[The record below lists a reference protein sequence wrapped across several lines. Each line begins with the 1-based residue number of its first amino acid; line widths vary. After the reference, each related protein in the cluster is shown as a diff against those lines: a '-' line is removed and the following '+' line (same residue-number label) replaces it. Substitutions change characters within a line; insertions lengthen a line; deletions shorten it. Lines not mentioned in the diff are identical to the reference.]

1 MKKNNFAFSFLLQI
15 IIMMTSNQVFA
26 QKAAYLIF
34 EKGGKTSSY
43 EKLLQE
49 AQKADIILFGELHNN
64 PICHWLQ
71 LELTKDLHQTKKE
84 NLILGAE
91 MFEAD
96 NQLVI
101 NEFTKNYIK
110 ESNFLKECKLWDN
123 YATDYKPLVEFAK
136 ENKLSFVATNI
147 PRRYAAMVAKDGL
160 KALDKLENEA
170 KNYIA
175 PLPITVDLTLSG
187 YANMLQ
193 MMGGGGAKGETFI
206 YAQAVKDATM
216 AYFINKNLAKD
227 KNSDK
232 NSAKTF
238 LHYNGSY
245 HSDDFQGIMWY
256 LLKANPNLKIL
267 TISSTEQAQMQK
279 IEDKNKDKGNFIL
292 ITPESMTKTY

>member
-1 MKKNNFAFSFLLQI
+1 MI
-15 IIMMTSNQVFA
+15 TSNQVFA
-26 QKAAYLIF
+26 QKTAYLIF

-71 LELTKDLHQTKKE
+71 LELTKDLYQTKKE

-175 PLPITVDLTLSG
+175 PLPITVDLSLSG

-193 MMGGGGAKGETFI
+193 MMGGGGGAKGETFI

-216 AYFINKNLAKD
+216 AYFINKNLTKD

-232 NSAKTF
+232 KLAKTF

>member
-1 MKKNNFAFSFLLQI
+1 MKKNTFIFSFLLQI
-15 IIMMTSNQVFA
+15 VIMITSNEVFA
-26 QKAAYLIF
+26 QKPAYIIF
-34 EKGGKTSSY
+34 EKGGKVSSY
-43 EKLLQE
+43 EKMLQE

-84 NLILGAE
+84 NLVLGAE

-96 NQLVI
+96 NQLVV
-101 NEFTKNYIK
+101 NEFTRSYIK

-136 ENKLSFVATNI
+136 ENKLNFVATNI
-147 PRRYAAMVAKDGL
+147 PRRYAAMVSKDGL
-160 KALDKLENEA
+160 KALEKLENEA

-193 MMGGGGAKGETFI
+193 MMGGGSAKGETFI

-216 AYFINKNLAKD
+216 AYFINKNLAKG
-227 KNSDK
+227 
-232 NSAKTF
+232 KTF

-279 IEDKNKDKGNFIL
+279 IDDKNKDKGNFIL
-292 ITPESMTKTY
+292 VTPESMTKTY